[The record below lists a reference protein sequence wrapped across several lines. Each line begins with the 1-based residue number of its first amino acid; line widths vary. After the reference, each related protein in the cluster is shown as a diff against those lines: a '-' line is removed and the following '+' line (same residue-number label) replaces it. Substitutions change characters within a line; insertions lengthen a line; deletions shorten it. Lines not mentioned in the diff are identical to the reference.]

1 MEEVRVPSKSVAARA
16 TAVVFG
22 ILAGLGGLVHGIG
35 EVLQGNVATENLWIY
50 SWTQGPIAT
59 NMGGEPGI
67 TIMPTLLWA
76 GILTIVVSTALI
88 LWSAFAV
95 GRKHGG
101 LLLILLSLLMLLA
114 GGGIGPPVIGIL
126 AGVAGLAVSPRV
138 KPHRPASA
146 LLSALWP
153 WLYTAAV
160 IVGTF
165 LVVGSF
171 ALVYL
176 IDFNHPVLFTNSFF
190 ATVVL
195 LILVDITAPAYD
207 RNKAG

>member
-1 MEEVRVPSKSVAARA
+1 
-16 TAVVFG
+16 
-22 ILAGLGGLVHGIG
+22 
-35 EVLQGNVATENLWIY
+35 
-50 SWTQGPIAT
+50 
-59 NMGGEPGI
+59 
-67 TIMPTLLWA
+67 
-76 GILTIVVSTALI
+76 
-88 LWSAFAV
+88 
-95 GRKHGG
+95 
-101 LLLILLSLLMLLA
+101 
-114 GGGIGPPVIGIL
+114 VIGIL

-138 KPHRPASA
+138 KPHKPASA

-207 RNKAG
+207 RKKAG